1 MDYKKEFVPFVS
13 SLYKE
18 FGFKYIKK
26 DSTATLKKKHMFFEV
41 MTCYT
46 GYFRAM
52 YFVCYVRCPSFIN
65 IMHDVLGCKIETD
78 DGTLIK
84 ISTSN
89 AFRDEVGEKTGF
101 TQEVVFSDGY
111 PERDRLTDEQ
121 VFSEFERLF
130 TTFMLPWF
138 ERNSTLAGIRGSFRS
153 APVKTQTWNN
163 LLYTFQSS
171 MEPGGLFLM
180 FYIDYMIGRLLND
193 ETRSAQELYRD
204 EYEKAYIAKYN
215 GRVDEKTGIPLL
227 ELEEIKED
235 FDLLP
240 AMLSRL
246 DAVTP
251 EQWAEYRIRLGIEI

>member
-1 MDYKKEFVPFVS
+1 MDYKMEFVPFVS

-26 DSTATLKKKHMFFEV
+26 DSTATLKKKYMFFEV

-52 YFVCYVRCPSFIN
+52 YFVCYVRCPSFIS
-65 IMHDVLGCKIETD
+65 ILHEVLGCKIETD

-84 ISTSN
+84 ISTSS
-89 AFRDEVGEKTGF
+89 AFRNEVGDKNGF
-101 TQEVVFSDGY
+101 AQEIVFSDGY
-111 PERDRLTDEQ
+111 PVEDRLSDEQ

-130 TTFMLPWF
+130 SKFILPWF
-138 ERNSTLAGIRGSFRS
+138 EHNSTLAGIRSSFRT
-153 APVKTQTWNN
+153 APIKTQTWNN

-171 MEPGGLFLM
+171 TEPGGLFLM
-180 FYIDYMIGRLLND
+180 FYIDFMVGRLLND
-193 ETRSAQELYRD
+193 EPRSAEALYRD
-204 EYEKAYIAKYN
+204 EYERAYLADYDGQI
-215 GRVDEKTGIPLL
+215 DEEEGVPLIQT
-227 ELEEIKED
+227 ERIKRH

-240 AMLSRL
+240 TMLSRL

-251 EQWAEYRIRLGIEI
+251 EQWAEYRIKLGIEI